1 MNNRALHQEVICGS
15 PPITPHADSLKW
27 SHGQPEAVEQH
38 KERKNYFLGGGAGLW
53 KKGGMLRRRTT
64 DKDAEQGTQG
74 SFHSCA

>member
-1 MNNRALHQEVICGS
+1 M
-15 PPITPHADSLKW
+15 

-38 KERKNYFLGGGAGLW
+38 KERKDFFCRGGGLW
-53 KKGGMLRRRTT
+53 KKKGGILRRRRAA